1 MKYQEL
7 KKALNKAYFT
17 KLDILLQKLNVYDY
31 QLSLWQKKGYIN
43 RLKKGI
49 YFFID
54 EKENITAQEVS
65 FLIYQ
70 PSYLSMESILS
81 QYGLIPEMVYAQ
93 TGITTKTTRKFSNIF
108 GNFTYRHIQPKL
120 FFGYMPIETQ
130 FGKYLIAEPEKAL
143 LDYFYFNSGKIKNK
157 KDIEEL
163 RINCDELRRIVDR
176 KKIDSYLKE
185 FDNQKLTRNINMLF
199 EIC

>member
-1 MKYQEL
+1 
-7 KKALNKAYFT
+7 
-17 KLDILLQKLNVYDY
+17 
-31 QLSLWQKKGYIN
+31 
-43 RLKKGI
+43 
-49 YFFID
+49 
-54 EKENITAQEVS
+54 
-65 FLIYQ
+65 
-70 PSYLSMESILS
+70 MESILS